1 MGTKCIRHSISF
13 DIVRCIMH
21 IQHHNSENYQNN
33 SKEVAWKSGNKIWL
47 KKVRVHHKLP
57 KWFFFLLLLK
67 VIFHNSLQN
76 HLPSGHVYNFHV
88 TIFRKKYQMI
98 IIFLKISIKRPV
110 QPLFNDGNKRWKTR
124 MIKNWV
130 CLISMQCL
138 INSKYMLITWKKY
151 KSYSGKSGF
160 LFPAIDLLLA
170 YLQRYCSQ
178 LLQPISIF
186 IWWPVKSGI
195 LIRYYF

>member
-1 MGTKCIRHSISF
+1 MVKKGESTP
-13 DIVRCIMH
+13 
-21 IQHHNSENYQNN
+21 QTP
-33 SKEVAWKSGNKIWL
+33 EVI
-47 KKVRVHHKLP
+47 
-57 KWFFFLLLLK
+57 FFLLLLK

-170 YLQRYCSQ
+170 YLQRYVVAANFHFYMVASEKRNFNP
-178 LLQPISIF
+178 LLFLIYFIF
-186 IWWPVKSGI
+186 FLFVQMNPKIMLKAN
-195 LIRYYF
+195 YF